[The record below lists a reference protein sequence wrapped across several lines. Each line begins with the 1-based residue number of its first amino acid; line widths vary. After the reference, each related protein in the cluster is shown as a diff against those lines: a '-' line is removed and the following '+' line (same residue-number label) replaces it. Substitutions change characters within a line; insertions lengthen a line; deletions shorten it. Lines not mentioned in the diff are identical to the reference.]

1 MAMGDGWVALSKKRL
16 FYCLFS
22 LFLLSRGLAWSAE
35 LTPLYT
41 YSPDSIISLNK
52 NAQVT
57 IGGEVMTDITWR
69 DAQEGVDKRVEMRR
83 ANVRIVADFVPGV
96 RAFFKLDLTDK
107 QREKKRQ
114 LLEEAMLVMDSVGG
128 LQGLGFF
135 AGQGRAPY
143 GQDITLGIIQ
153 SYHHSANQ
161 VDTTE
166 GRVNIIDLPGDSFV
180 SPANNN
186 QRLTLPPMRPGQI
199 DRVVMGGIAY
209 EWDDRL
215 KLEAAVY
222 DPGEMQENLRLAQ
235 PDRHDSN
242 IGFAARLWWRPTEN
256 LTIQGSVAN
265 SHSSNMGD
273 SSRRSDL
280 TGLYAAAARKNA
292 WAMSLGFDWRDGLW
306 RFFGE
311 FQQGWDWNHT
321 KNYDVTIAQLGAAR
335 DFRDN
340 WRLGAMAE
348 YMRIDDSNISDHKDS
363 YYKGVINLKY
373 TFTEGVYV
381 LLEYGYENM
390 VRKSLAE
397 PRSSR
402 HGNFLGMR
410 FGFIF

>member
-1 MAMGDGWVALSKKRL
+1 LGDGWVAFSTKRF

-22 LFLLSRGLAWSAE
+22 LLFLSRGLVWSAE
-35 LTPLYT
+35 FSPLYT
-41 YSPDSIISLNK
+41 YTPDSVVSLNK

-57 IGGEVMTDITWR
+57 IGGEVMTDVTWR
-69 DAQEGVDKRVEMRR
+69 DAEEGVDKRVEMRR

-96 RAFFKLDLTDK
+96 RAFFKLDLTDHEK
-107 QREKKRQ
+107 QRKRR

-128 LQGLGFF
+128 LPGLGFF

-143 GQDITLGIIQ
+143 GQDVTLGIIQ
-153 SYHHSANQ
+153 SYHHNANE
-161 VDTTE
+161 VETPE
-166 GRVNIIDLPGDSFV
+166 GRVNIIDPPGDSFI
-180 SPANNN
+180 SPARNN
-186 QRLTLPPMRPGQI
+186 QRLVLPPMRPGQI

-209 EWDDRL
+209 TWDERL

-222 DPGEMQENLRLAQ
+222 DPDETQENLRLSH
-235 PDRHDSN
+235 PGRHDSN

-256 LTIQGSVAN
+256 LTVQGSVVN
-265 SHSSNMGD
+265 SHSSTMGD
-273 SSRRSDL
+273 GAGRSDL
-280 TGLYAAAARKNA
+280 AGLYAVPARKNA
-292 WAMSLGFDWRDGLW
+292 WAMSVGFDWRDGPW

-311 FQQGWDWNHT
+311 FQQAWDWNHT

-335 DFRDN
+335 EFRDN

-348 YMRIDDSNISDHKDS
+348 YMRIDDSNIARHEDS

-373 TFTEGVYV
+373 AFTEEIYV
-381 LLEYGYENM
+381 LVEYGYENM
-390 VRKSLAE
+390 VRRSHAQD
-397 PRSSR
+397 RSSR